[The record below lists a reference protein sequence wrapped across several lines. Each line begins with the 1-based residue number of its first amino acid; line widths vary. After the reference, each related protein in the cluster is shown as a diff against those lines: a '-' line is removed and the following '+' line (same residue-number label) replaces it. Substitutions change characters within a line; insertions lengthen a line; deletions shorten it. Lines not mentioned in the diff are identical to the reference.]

1 MLQDSLL
8 DSFAVRPAS
17 NRRATPMPGLLMS
30 GHSNAD
36 ILAASTVVVGL
47 SHAVVALGVLF
58 ANYSPPARA
67 AARIARHPHLTLTH
81 TSTLHTNTHC
91 HFMHIAQRVW
101 VAPVLLS
108 AMLVVHAK

>member
-1 MLQDSLL
+1 MYRVPIPIPPLDRVDPSTAAYSNYYPHTSSLSVTVMLQDSLL

-17 NRRATPMPGLLMS
+17 NRRATPECRAMMP

-67 AARIARHPHLTLTH
+67 AA
-81 TSTLHTNTHC
+81 
-91 HFMHIAQRVW
+91 
-101 VAPVLLS
+101 
-108 AMLVVHAK
+108 

>member
-1 MLQDSLL
+1 
-8 DSFAVRPAS
+8 
-17 NRRATPMPGLLMS
+17 MPGLLMP